1 MAHRERHHRRHRTHT
16 GTRQGQPPECE
27 ERPAGSVA
35 RQRYAHAVGEERLRE
50 NGLPESQLPS
60 NRPGLLQETRIWY
73 VQATSR
79 LEALLANIREMINS
93 GVEIAEEKIG
103 QVLEILTG
111 SAQDVKKKSKS
122 AADL

>member
-1 MAHRERHHRRHRTHT
+1 VRF
-16 GTRQGQPPECE
+16 
-27 ERPAGSVA
+27 GSVEKFVNQDSLA
-35 RQRYAHAVGEERLRE
+35 PFSSMPSLIRPFTNQQRSSTSSSHPA
-50 NGLPESQLPS
+50 QLPS